1 MSKYIDREALLA
13 ELQEEIDFETPMYT
27 EEQNKYFTMGLR
39 CAYRDVKSQP
49 IGDVIEVVR
58 CKDCKHCYHRTI
70 PNNERYECEY
80 YGCSDEVVDYVEP
93 THYCSYGERRED
105 NE

>member
-1 MSKYIDREALLA
+1 MSYIKKEPLLQIA
-13 ELQEEIDFETPMYT
+13 KELQGNDSFGAPLIVRAIDEAPEE
-27 EEQNKYFTMGLR
+27 N
-39 CAYRDVKSQP
+39 V
-49 IGDVIEVVR
+49 VEVVR

-93 THYCSYGERRED
+93 THYCSYGKRREED
-105 NE
+105 E